1 VYHKGVL
8 IGAISCRLEPLDSAS
23 QTVKIHNQANAS
35 AQVHE
40 LCVPT
45 IPSQPATSNT
55 IVNSSAKRDL
65 GTVVD
70 SSLAVQGDPKRHKA
84 ASSIPDKAAIDAVTV
99 AKILVA
105 SSQLHNDHDDND
117 ASMLLAMHAEEKHT
131 AGLNDSQQPSSVATQ
146 QSPVADIVI
155 NTPAAA
161 TTTTAGSSHNKSNCS
176 KLYIM
181 TLGVTAAYRY
191 YHFCTHI
198 YQAIND
204 HTVANVCCSN

>member
-1 VYHKGVL
+1 VLHIVYHKGTL

-23 QTVKIHNQANAS
+23 QTIKIHNQANAS

-45 IPSQPATSNT
+45 MPSQSAASNT
-55 IVNSSAKRDL
+55 ILNSSAKREI
-65 GTVVD
+65 GCAVD
-70 SSLAVQGDPKRHKA
+70 SPLAVQGDSKRHKA
-84 ASSIPDKAAIDAVTV
+84 AASIPDKAAIDAVTV

-105 SSQLHNDHDDND
+105 SSQRHNGDEHND

-131 AGLNDSQQPSSVATQ
+131 AGLSDSQQPSSVAAQ
-146 QSPVADIVI
+146 QSPSAGVMI
-155 NTPAAA
+155 NTPA
-161 TTTTAGSSHNKSNCS
+161 TTSAVAESSSYSSCS

-191 YHFCTHI
+191 YHFTHTYVKPSTI
-198 YQAIND
+198 IQLQ
-204 HTVANVCCSN
+204 T